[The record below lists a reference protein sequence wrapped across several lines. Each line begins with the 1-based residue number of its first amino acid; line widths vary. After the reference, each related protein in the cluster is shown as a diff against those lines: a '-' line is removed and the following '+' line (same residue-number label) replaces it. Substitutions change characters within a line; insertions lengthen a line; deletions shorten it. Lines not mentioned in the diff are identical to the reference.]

1 MVKRG
6 RLRGFKYTVGF
17 KRQLVSESLCE
28 GASVLNVSRRHG
40 VSTSRIY
47 FWRSDARFQPDGSE
61 VSGFIPVEIPDEG
74 RHAASVLPDG
84 KWVPAAQIEITLENG
99 RKLSVSDDV
108 DACFVLELARGL
120 AA

>member
-1 MVKRG
+1 MGKRG
-6 RLRGFKYTVGF
+6 RLRGSKYTVGF
-17 KRQLVSESLCE
+17 KRQLVTDSLCE

-47 FWRSDARFQPDGSE
+47 SWRSDARFQPDGSE
-61 VSGFIPVEIPDEG
+61 VSGFIPIEIADEV
-74 RHAASVLPDG
+74 RHAASVQPDG
-84 KWVPAAQIEITLENG
+84 KLAPAAQIEITLENG

-108 DACFVLELARGL
+108 DAGFVLELARGL